1 MIKTVDTRNRVN
13 VVVAKT
19 KLDCEHLLGQY
30 LDESHYDTLITEDT
44 DGFLPPNCDIGLQ
57 TQCGG
62 SCEACPSG
70 KDERRVAFKFRKNY
84 FSKKLRV
91 PAYEG
96 LKEAATESQNRGLA
110 AGPRGASLSVD
121 GRGGRDWVTDYELEV
136 LDFFLS
142 DRAVI
147 FDERSVD
154 AIRKSYKDKAKSDE
168 TRGTVWLRSQV
179 TKEYPEYHNWF
190 DKWVDKVKELP
201 RDEQKAAAKIVAEKW
216 ISYTN
221 YAKSVYSGVAGWYDR
236 YPRIP
241 FGRATSYTRDNP
253 EKFALAFP
261 FLQALNKGYR
271 ELLPWRYGNQRAAA
285 DKLDSRYLVPETV
298 FSTITVN
305 KSFRTAAHRDA
316 GDFSDGVSNLLTLG
330 DGEYTGGYLIFP
342 ELRIAVDVRPG
353 DLLLVNNHEIIHGNT
368 EIKLNFPEA
377 ERISIVC
384 YLREKMLEL
393 GSFEYEKTREQYVE
407 DRRKNKDHP
416 SQRPLWNGITP
427 GMWDEREWYDYLGDR
442 LGEEAVRQYH
452 PDAFASSL
460 DSFFS

>member
-1 MIKTVDTRNRVN
+1 MQII
-13 VVVAKT
+13 VAKT
-19 KLDCEHLLGQY
+19 KHDCEHLLGQY
-30 LDESHYDTLITEDT
+30 LDESHFDTLVTTDT
-44 DGFLPPNCDIGLQ
+44 DCYMPPDCDIATQ
-57 TQCGG
+57 SQCGG
-62 SCEACPSG
+62 DCNVCPSG
-70 KDERRVAFKFRKNY
+70 QDERRIAFKFRKNY
-84 FSKKLRV
+84 FPKKMRKA
-91 PAYEG
+91 AYEG

-110 AGPRGASLSVD
+110 AGPRGPSLSVD

-136 LDFFLS
+136 LDHFLNDAS
-142 DRAVI
+142 SLWDGPTIAEIRA
-147 FDERSVD
+147 
-154 AIRKSYKDKAKSDE
+154 KYKDKAKSDE

-190 DKWVDKVKELP
+190 DSWVDKVKELP
-201 RDEQKAAAKIVAEKW
+201 REEQRVIAKRVAETW

-253 EKFALAFP
+253 EKFALAYP
-261 FLQALNKGYR
+261 FLQALNKGYKD
-271 ELLPWRYGNQRAAA
+271 LMPWRHGNQQRAANV
-285 DKLDSRYLVPETV
+285 LDSRYLVPETV
-298 FSTITVN
+298 FTTITVN

-316 GDFSDGVSNLLTLG
+316 GDFQEGISNLLTLG

-342 ELRIAVDVRPG
+342 EYRVAVDVRPG

-368 EIKLNFPEA
+368 EIKLNHSDA

-384 YLREKMLEL
+384 YFREKMLEL

-427 GMWDEREWYDYLGDR
+427 GMWEETEWYDYLRSR
-442 LGEEAVRQYH
+442 LGDDTVRQYH
-452 PDAFASSL
+452 PDAFKSSL
-460 DSFFS
+460 DSFF

>member
-1 MIKTVDTRNRVN
+1 MTVERLEAKIKHN
-13 VVVAKT
+13 
-19 KLDCEHLLGQY
+19 CEHLLGQY
-30 LDESHYDTLITEDT
+30 LDESNYDTLVTSDT
-44 DGFLPPNCDIGLQ
+44 DCYIPAGIGV
-57 TQCGG
+57 
-62 SCEACPSG
+62 G
-70 KDERRVAFKFRKNY
+70 KEDERRIAFKFRKNY
-84 FSKKLRV
+84 FGKKIRDA
-91 PAYEG
+91 AYEG
-96 LKEAATESQNRGLA
+96 LKEAAVESQNRGLA

-136 LDFFLS
+136 LDYFMNDKSALW
-142 DRAVI
+142 DGPTLKEIRA
-147 FDERSVD
+147 
-154 AIRKSYKDKAKSDE
+154 KYKNKAKSDE

-179 TKEYPEYHNWF
+179 TKRYPEYHGWF
-190 DKWVDKVKELP
+190 DGWADEVNSLS
-201 RDEQKAAAKIVAEKW
+201 RDAQRQAATEVATKW

-241 FGRATSYTRDNP
+241 FGRATSYTRDNA
-253 EKFALAFP
+253 EKFAKSFP
-261 FLQALNKGYR
+261 FLQRLDDGYR
-271 ELLPWRYGNQRAAA
+271 QLMPWRWGNQQEACH
-285 DKLDSRYLVPETV
+285 KMDSRFLVPGTV

-316 GDFSDGVSNLLTLG
+316 GDFQDGISNLLTLG

-342 ELRIAVDVRPG
+342 EYRVAVDVRPG

-384 YLREKMLEL
+384 YLREKMLDL
-393 GSFEYEKTREQYVE
+393 GSWEYERAREQYVE

-416 SQRPLWNGITP
+416 AQRPLWNGITP
-427 GMWDEREWYDYLGDR
+427 GMWDEKEWYDYLRSG
-442 LGEEAVRQYH
+442 LGEDTLRQYH
-452 PDAFASSL
+452 PDAFKSTL